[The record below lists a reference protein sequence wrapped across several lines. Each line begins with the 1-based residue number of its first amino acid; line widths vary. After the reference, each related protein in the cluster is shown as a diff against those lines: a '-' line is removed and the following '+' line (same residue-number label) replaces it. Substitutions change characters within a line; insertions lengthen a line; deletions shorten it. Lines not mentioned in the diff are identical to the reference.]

1 VIGFVGLIAPH
12 LVRAKVGFKPGATM
26 VPATLVGAA
35 LVLAADI
42 LVRLMPTAFEM
53 QLGVF
58 TSLVGAPFLVY
69 VVRRARSA
77 WLAA

>member
-1 VIGFVGLIAPH
+1 
-12 LVRAKVGFKPGATM
+12 M

-42 LVRLMPTAFEM
+42 LVRLMPTAFEL